1 MYLWKRNEEG
11 ESKFK
16 AWIKLLAE
24 ENYIPIHWI
33 EIGNNVLSKRLFLFF
48 IFFKALRNHSGLTN
62 VSDLEYFTFS
72 CIISY
77 YIEKQIARIIYTL
90 FYGQ

>member
-24 ENYIPIHWI
+24 ENYIPIQWI
-33 EIGNNVLSKRLFLFF
+33 EIGNIMYYPRGFF
-48 IFFKALRNHSGLTN
+48 FFFFEALRNLTN
-62 VSDLEYFTFS
+62 LSDLEYFTFS
-72 CIISY
+72 CIISD

-90 FYGQ
+90 FYGK